1 MPTLDNTALSLNFSA
16 QLNNALDLSVN
27 AQAALSF
34 AAARA
39 LQTGV
44 GAGQAD
50 QMWFDQR
57 QIAASGNEDL
67 DLTGTA
73 LQNAL
78 GVNIG
83 LARVKALIIEALG
96 TNINNLIVG
105 NAAANP
111 WVGPFGAGTHTVQVR
126 PGGLLAMFCSD
137 ITGWAVV
144 AGTGDLLRVA
154 NSGAGTAV
162 DYKIIVVGATA

>member
-1 MPTLDNTALSLNFSA
+1 MTLDNTALSLQLGA
-16 QLNNALDLSVN
+16 VLNNSLDLGVN
-27 AQAALSF
+27 ATAALAYAYSKQ
-34 AAARA
+34 

-44 GAGQAD
+44 GASQAD
-50 QMWFDQR
+50 QMFFDQR
-57 QIAASGNEDL
+57 NIAASGTDDL

-73 LQNAL
+73 LQSAL
-78 GVNIG
+78 NVNIAF
-83 LARVKALIIEALG
+83 ARVKLLLIEALG
-96 TNINNLIVG
+96 TNVNNLIVG

-126 PGGLLAMFCSD
+126 PGGLLVMACSD

-154 NSGAGTAV
+154 NSAAGSAV
-162 DYKIIVVGATA
+162 DYKIVLIGATA

>member
-1 MPTLDNTALSLNFSA
+1 MTLDNTALSLTFGA
-16 QLNNALDLSVN
+16 TLNTALDLGAIAS
-27 AQAALSF
+27 APLAYS
-34 AAARA
+34 AARS
-39 LQTGV
+39 LSTGV
-44 GAGQAD
+44 GASQAD
-50 QMWFDQR
+50 QMFFDQR
-57 QIAASGNEDL
+57 QIAASGTDDL

-78 GVNIG
+78 GVNIAF
-83 LARVKALIIEALG
+83 ARIKALIIEALG
-96 TNINNLIVG
+96 TNTNNLIVG

-137 ITGWAVV
+137 LTGWAVV

-154 NSGAGTAV
+154 NSGAGTVV
-162 DYKIIVVGATA
+162 DYKIILIGATA